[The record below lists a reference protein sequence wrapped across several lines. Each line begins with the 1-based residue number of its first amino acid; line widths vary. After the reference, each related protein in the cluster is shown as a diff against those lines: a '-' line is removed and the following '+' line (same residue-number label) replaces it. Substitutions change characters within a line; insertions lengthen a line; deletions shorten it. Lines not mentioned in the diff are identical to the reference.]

1 MAARSIDENKDSHH
15 AGPAPCDVSKGIV
28 GDMDPKDS
36 ELVLGVPRARII
48 GERRW
53 RGILAEGV
61 EGYLQLIVAEG
72 TYRPRGEAERDPSWK
87 QIIPYLLMRDGER
100 LFLMQRTKAG
110 ADERLHDRYSLG
122 IGGHLN
128 PEDGGIAEGLR
139 REFHEEMVTDWDPQ
153 PRLLGLLNDD
163 DALVGQVH
171 LGVVFEADA
180 AGRALAVRETHKL
193 VGRFVAP
200 AAVRPVYAQ
209 LETWSQLLYDHV
221 TRPAGRQAAPG

>member
-1 MAARSIDENKDSHH
+1 
-15 AGPAPCDVSKGIV
+15 
-28 GDMDPKDS
+28 MDPKDS
-36 ELVLGVPRARII
+36 ELVLGLPRASII
-48 GERRW
+48 GHRPW
-53 RGILAEGV
+53 KGIRDEGV
-61 EGYLQLIVAEG
+61 AGYLELIAAEG

-87 QIIPYLLMRDGER
+87 QIIPYLLMRDRER

-128 PEDGGIAEGLR
+128 PEDGGVMDGLR
-139 REFHEEMVTDWDPQ
+139 REFHEEMVADWDPQ

-163 DALVGQVH
+163 DVLVGQVH

-221 TRPAGRQAAPG
+221 TAPADGAEGPG